1 MQPHQHLEALR
12 DFFFKPLTLFGVFAM
27 ESDTVARNKKKK
39 PPIDIPLA
47 DLMAKVQP
55 NQRLLGLDLGT
66 KTIGLAIS
74 DTGKR
79 IASPLETIHRTKFSK
94 DAETLLQI
102 CAEQEIGGFVLGLPL
117 NMDGSEGPRVQATK
131 DFYLSMREVW
141 KDKELEPIP
150 VSFWDERLSTVAVTR
165 TLLDADASRA
175 RRGEVVD
182 KMAASYILQGAL
194 DRARNTPTL

>member
-1 MQPHQHLEALR
+1 
-12 DFFFKPLTLFGVFAM
+12 
-27 ESDTVARNKKKK
+27 
-39 PPIDIPLA
+39 
-47 DLMAKVQP
+47 MAKVQP